1 MKGKQRHRGWWIAFL
16 SRATKPSAQ
25 SAVLAGLA
33 GWLVV
38 GVDARRAWWSRGC
51 LAFDGVRAGR
61 RAGNR
66 VGGGLLGCGVW
77 KCFAMAERD
86 TDALLVGVELVGF
99 GLLTLARAGC
109 KLQPVAGVR
118 GALAAGKEIHR
129 GTCAGIAARLSR
141 LAVTSLSRDM
151 ECTSLSIHF
160 RCMPLLLDFSHLY
173 SKTELKHGIHSK
185 MPTTMDLKAVLFSA
199 LGSPNSES
207 FLKSYAG
214 AFVPSSAG

>member
-1 MKGKQRHRGWWIAFL
+1 MVDSVSVAGDKAKRAKRSAGW
-16 SRATKPSAQ
+16 
-25 SAVLAGLA
+25 A

-61 RAGNR
+61 RSGNR

-129 GTCAGIAARLSR
+129 GTCARIAARLSR
-141 LAVTSLSRDM
+141 LAVASLSRDM
-151 ECTSLSIHF
+151 ECTSLLAYAPSTRLSQQASKSDFISGVHLLMSTSIYLVPMVYLEQVSLMYLH
-160 RCMPLLLDFSHLY
+160 PED
-173 SKTELKHGIHSK
+173 
-185 MPTTMDLKAVLFSA
+185 
-199 LGSPNSES
+199 
-207 FLKSYAG
+207 FLKCHG
-214 AFVPSSAG
+214 P